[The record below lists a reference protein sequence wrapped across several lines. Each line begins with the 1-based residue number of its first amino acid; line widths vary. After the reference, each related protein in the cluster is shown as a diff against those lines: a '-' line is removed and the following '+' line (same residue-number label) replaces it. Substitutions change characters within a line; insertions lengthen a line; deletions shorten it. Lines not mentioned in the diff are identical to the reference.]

1 MQVIYSGPNLKSFG
15 GAARAHDFEHALRN
29 HANDIHLP
37 LPEWFDIRARWVTRK
52 RRRCMSFHR
61 LRMRDALEFL
71 GVLDAPTVA
80 DPTVSKSAAAPR
92 RRGRPLPSEGLLQ
105 PHHCAHCGLTTHNA
119 ATCPEGP
126 GGFAERRSVDY
137 HTGRTADR
145 KTATALYTQ
154 KRQVSPTRRTTQRSR
169 STSTATLIQIIRATP
184 LELVEHALAMGLL
197 TDLTGTSCTMCGCT
211 GSLGPLQYD
220 ATGSQQLTDRRE

>member
-1 MQVIYSGPNLKSFG
+1 MQMRYTCPYPNGLTFVRG
-15 GAARAHDFEHALRN
+15 WA
-29 HANDIHLP
+29 
-37 LPEWFDIRARWVTRK
+37 TRK
-52 RRRCMSFHR
+52 RRRCMLFQR
-61 LRMRDALEFL
+61 LRMRNALEFL

-80 DPTVSKSAAAPR
+80 DPADPTVSNPAAAPR
-92 RRGRPLPSEGLLQ
+92 RRGRPLPAEGLLQ

-126 GGFAERRSVDY
+126 GAFAERRSVDY

-145 KTATALYTQ
+145 KTASALYTQ
-154 KRQVSPTRRTTQRSR
+154 KRQLSPTRRATQRGR
-169 STSTATLIQIIRATP
+169 STSTATLIQLLRATP
-184 LELVEHALAMGLL
+184 LELVEHALAMVFL
-197 TDLTGTSCTMCGCT
+197 TDLTGSSCTMCGCT